1 MPQLTKDNIISNIYY
16 DLETGYGSAKNT
28 YDQVKTKKP
37 INNVRRCSEMD
48 ETTTQQTTERIQRQ

>member
-28 YDQVKTKKP
+28 YDQVKTNKP

-48 ETTTQQTTERIQRQ
+48 ETTTQ